1 MKYFILVVLIINF
14 SCTPKDNKIVETFEE
29 TEGCI
34 IGEWVPENPNQKPY
48 ITYLFSKIEMEK
60 KIQKRRFVIKQVDKN
75 GKENEDSG
83 TWDVKSV
90 GKIRAILGGFG
101 SWGIDIKFTNCSRIV
116 ARGRNVYIK
125 KYSVTENVINNLK
138 NKDEQ
143 RIGLSKE
150 EKWTKFVETFQKSLV
165 SKDQSKLISLVANKL
180 NGEGASNKEWI
191 DRVFF
196 NSNYLD
202 KIKKIFEYTPID
214 SQTNDRMICN
224 DGLCLYFDY
233 VDSKWMLVD
242 IFED

>member
-1 MKYFILVVLIINF
+1 MKYFILGILIINF
-14 SCTPKDNKIVETFEE
+14 SCTPKDDKIVETFKE
-29 TEGCI
+29 TEECI
-34 IGEWVPENPNQKPY
+34 IGEWVPENQNQIPY
-48 ITYLFSKIEMEK
+48 ITYVFSIDEIEN
-60 KIQKRRFVIKQVDKN
+60 KIQKRRFVVKQVDRN
-75 GKENEDSG
+75 GKENENSG

-101 SWGIDIKFTNCSRIV
+101 AWGIDLKFTNCSRIV

-125 KYSVTENVINNLK
+125 KYSVTENIINNLQ

-143 RIGLSKE
+143 IIGLSKE

-165 SKDQSKLISLVANKL
+165 SKDQSKLISLIANKL

-196 NSNYLD
+196 DSNYLE
-202 KIKKIFEYTPID
+202 KIKKVFEYTPID
-214 SQTNDRMICN
+214 SQSNERMICN

-233 VDSKWMLVD
+233 VDNNWMLVD
-242 IFED
+242 VFED